1 MNVPRGTLARQT
13 VARRT
18 VARRTDASQTAAMVR
33 PVRYLAQL
41 DTSRLVLWCYA
52 IWYACAVVH
61 HFDPSPRLWI
71 TSLGLS
77 AIIGTALVLSTKSG
91 RQTRAPLDRWV
102 LFRLYLMPFCVSSFA
117 ALVKDEGYVLVFPP
131 SLAENL
137 IATGAIGA
145 FVLLVRTLR
154 RQHG

>member
-1 MNVPRGTLARQT
+1 MSGLVPYLAR
-13 VARRT
+13 
-18 VARRTDASQTAAMVR
+18 
-33 PVRYLAQL
+33 L

-61 HFDPSPRLWI
+61 HFDPSPRLWL

-77 AIIGTALVLSTKSG
+77 AIIGTALVLSTRSG
-91 RQTRAPLDRWV
+91 RQANTPLDRWV

-137 IATGAIGA
+137 VATVAIVV
-145 FVLLVRTLR
+145 FVLLARSLR
-154 RQHG
+154 QPAP